1 MTLDEEKKRE
11 EIAYMYSVSVI
22 MQTSVVQSQ
31 ASQVYIYIYILSPF
45 VDNENPL
52 TFLNVASLF
61 ARVAFQSTVLI
72 GVVLLDFCVIWKK
85 WFDVTVR
92 DSQKSVLFKVKNY
105 PRLLAQQ
112 KLKLKYFSKI

>member
-1 MTLDEEKKRE
+1 MYPAAFIYILYPSFFSALETIRQAFREIVPSDSCNRKMTLDEEKKRE

-45 VDNENPL
+45 VDNENPF

-61 ARVAFQSTVLI
+61 ARVALQSTVLI
-72 GVVLLDFCVIWKK
+72 GVVLLDFCVI
-85 WFDVTVR
+85 
-92 DSQKSVLFKVKNY
+92 
-105 PRLLAQQ
+105 
-112 KLKLKYFSKI
+112 